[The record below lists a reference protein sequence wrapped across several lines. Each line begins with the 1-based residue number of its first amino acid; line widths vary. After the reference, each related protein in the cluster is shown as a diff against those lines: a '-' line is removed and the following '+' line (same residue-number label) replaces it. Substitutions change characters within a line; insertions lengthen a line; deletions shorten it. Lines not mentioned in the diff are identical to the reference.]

1 MEDEDQT
8 ITFPEIHTTFTDR
21 ASNSHQIAAGQTEV
35 TLVDTVEYKNLV
47 IGREYTV
54 TGTVHVGGNAGR
66 YKKGDVLKYADGTPV
81 TKTVTFTAVQ
91 ENGSVDVVFT
101 IPASLI
107 PKEKL
112 VAFEDVRYKDVTVAV
127 HADIEDEGQTVTPP
141 PSGPPKTGIIILTV
155 LGIIAGISLAG
166 LFITRKKRK

>member
-1 MEDEDQT
+1 M
-8 ITFPEIHTTFTDR
+8 
-21 ASNSHQIAAGQTEV
+21 
-35 TLVDTVEYKNLV
+35 
-47 IGREYTV
+47 
-54 TGTVHVGGNAGR
+54 
-66 YKKGDVLKYADGTPV
+66 
-81 TKTVTFTAVQ
+81 
-91 ENGSVDVVFT
+91 DVVFT

-141 PSGPPKTGIIILTV
+141 PSGPPSGPPKTGIIILAV

>member
-1 MEDEDQT
+1 M
-8 ITFPEIHTTFTDR
+8 
-21 ASNSHQIAAGQTEV
+21 
-35 TLVDTVEYKNLV
+35 
-47 IGREYTV
+47 
-54 TGTVHVGGNAGR
+54 
-66 YKKGDVLKYADGTPV
+66 LKYADGTPV

-141 PSGPPKTGIIILTV
+141 PSGPPKTGIIVLAV